1 MGRNA
6 GLMLV
11 VTLILGVGVLDVQQV
26 SAQRP
31 AQRPSRQTSRSA
43 QDTPVTGL
51 HREAP
56 LPTPVQRSV
65 ERLDTSLL
73 SKIDLGQIKH
83 LLAQGTPLQ
92 GQLPPTM
99 QPSGEQLKLTLQESI
114 ATALQH
120 NLDIRIASL
129 SRDAVQTGIPEA
141 KAAFHPIL
149 GAAFTASEVRTA
161 PENNLAS
168 ERNAQTTTIF
178 LDQAVPTG
186 GTLSVSGD
194 FVRTEIEGANRPERP
209 REFEAAVAISVVQ
222 PLLRGGRVFV
232 ATRPI
237 RDAEFDTR
245 IEEARLNAEIL
256 RVIEDTKTAYYSAVL
271 SERIIEVTEEAIR
284 RDKTLIE
291 ASRALFEAG
300 LVTKRDIFS
309 AEIILAKDT
318 ARLAS
323 AQADIASARNAL
335 LEVLGLPIAT
345 DIVLVDRDIS
355 FQPIVL
361 EQEQWIAT
369 AVERRPEVLEIEE
382 QLRQSLLNIR
392 VAGNGVLPQ
401 LDLVASGARAQ
412 EGTTTGKAFELDGW
426 SWSAGLAFSVPLGNV
441 AARSALTRARIEHAR
456 LQHELLR
463 TKRQVEIEVRTAVI
477 RLRESLDRMRAR
489 QAGVEN
495 AQGKLEIA
503 KARFALG
510 AATNQ
515 DITDAQEDLLDA
527 ETDLLTAI
535 VDYNIGL
542 AELEARIAGPVQATN
557 APNSNKSPASKVAWA
572 RRTMGRR

>member
-1 MGRNA
+1 
-6 GLMLV
+6 
-11 VTLILGVGVLDVQQV
+11 
-26 SAQRP
+26 
-31 AQRPSRQTSRSA
+31 
-43 QDTPVTGL
+43 
-51 HREAP
+51 
-56 LPTPVQRSV
+56 
-65 ERLDTSLL
+65 L
-73 SKIDLGQIKH
+73 SKLDLRQIKS
-83 LLAQGTPLQ
+83 LLAQGTESSSQPPSAAQPTGAQLQ
-92 GQLPPTM
+92 
-99 QPSGEQLKLTLQESI
+99 LTLQESI
-114 ATALQH
+114 AIALQH
-120 NLDIRIASL
+120 NLDIRIATL

-141 KAAFHPIL
+141 KAAFHPTL
-149 GAAFTASEVRTA
+149 GAAFTAAEVRTV
-161 PENNLAS
+161 PEVGLAS
-168 ERNAQTTTIF
+168 ERNTQAATIF

-186 GTLSVSGD
+186 ATVSVSSD
-194 FVRTEIEGANRPERP
+194 FVRTETEGADRPERP

-256 RVIEDTKTAYYSAVL
+256 KVIEDTKTAYYNAIL
-271 SERIIEVTEEAIR
+271 FEKIIEVTEEAIR

-291 ASRALFEAG
+291 ASKALFEAG

-309 AEIILAKDT
+309 AEIVLAKDT

-335 LEVLGLPIAT
+335 LDVLGLPIAT
-345 DIVLVDRDIS
+345 EVVLVDRDIS

-361 EQEQWIAT
+361 EQDQWIAT

-382 QLRQSLLNIR
+382 QLRQSLLNVR

-412 EGTTTGKAFELDGW
+412 EGSTTGKAFELDGW
-426 SWSAGLAFSVPLGNV
+426 SWSAGLAFSLPLGNV
-441 AARSALTRARIEHAR
+441 AARSVLTRAKIEHAR

-542 AELEARIAGPVQATN
+542 AELEARIAGPIQATN
-557 APNSNKSPASKVAWA
+557 APNSHRSPASKVAWA
-572 RRTMGRR
+572 RQNMGRR